1 MTLSYFDTSVLLAIV
16 LDEEKKEEA
25 YGYWQNTIRV
35 SSLLLKIET
44 IIGLRRIYEHNKHK
58 LSGAWLS
65 EKTKIMDEYL
75 DGVHYKIINA
85 KIEQEIYARKELAQC
100 RALDAIHIATA
111 LQFCEINNNEEMN
124 FYTFDKTMHN
134 VAKQYTSLKLNL
146 L

>member
-58 LSGAWLS
+58 L
-65 EKTKIMDEYL
+65 
-75 DGVHYKIINA
+75 
-85 KIEQEIYARKELAQC
+85 
-100 RALDAIHIATA
+100 RALG
-111 LQFCEINNNEEMN
+111 
-124 FYTFDKTMHN
+124 
-134 VAKQYTSLKLNL
+134 
-146 L
+146 